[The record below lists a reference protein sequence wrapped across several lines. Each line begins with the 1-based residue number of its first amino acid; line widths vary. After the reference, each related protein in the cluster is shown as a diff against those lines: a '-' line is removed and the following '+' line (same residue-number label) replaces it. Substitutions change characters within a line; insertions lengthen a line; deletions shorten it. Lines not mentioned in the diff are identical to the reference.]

1 MTSLRNNLRKI
12 RPHYLGAIVLG
23 LNDAIVEMTGAIAG
37 LTYALLNTQL
47 VGIVSLITGIAA
59 SLSMA
64 SSEYL
69 SQKSEGF
76 KKPFRVSLY
85 TGIAYFLTVLA
96 LVFPHFIFTKYY
108 LALGL
113 TLFNA
118 VLIIF
123 VFTYFIPTA
132 KGYSFK
138 SRFFEMTFI
147 SLGVALVSFLAGLA
161 VRLIFNIEV

>member
-1 MTSLRNNLRKI
+1 MVNLRNNRMKI
-12 RPHYLGAIVLG
+12 KPHYLGAIILG
-23 LNDAIVEMTGAIAG
+23 LNDAIVETTGAIAG

-47 VGIVSLITGIAA
+47 VGVVSLITGIAA

-76 KKPFRVSLY
+76 KKPFKLSIY
-85 TGIAYFLTVLA
+85 TGLAYFLTVLA
-96 LVFPHFIFTKYY
+96 LVFPYFVFTNYY
-108 LALGL
+108 FALGL

-123 VFTYFIPTA
+123 VFTYFTSTV
-132 KGYSFK
+132 KEYSFK
-138 SRFFEMTFI
+138 SRFFEMTFLSFGI
-147 SLGVALVSFLAGLA
+147 ALISFLVGLA
-161 VRLIFNIEV
+161 LRSIFNIEI